1 MEFAKGFLRIIAALA
16 MTASMVAVSGS
27 AAHAAVD
34 PGAAESEFIGMINQ
48 ERASRGMAPL
58 TIDTDLVAG
67 ARYQA
72 DAIRDAGRLFH
83 NPDLGSVTT
92 GWTWIG
98 ENVGYGYDVASL
110 HQAFMDSPGHRANI
124 LKSDA
129 THVGLGVVADGQ
141 TIWVAELFM
150 KSSQTAAFVPP
161 FIDDEGSPYEPS
173 IIKIADAGI
182 TNGCGSDLYC
192 PYSLVS
198 RAEMATF
205 LVRAFGLSS
214 SSVDAFSDDG
224 SSPHQSDINALAA
237 AGVTNGC
244 QPGRFCP
251 SSTVTRG
258 ELATFIMRAL
268 DLSPVGADYFWDD
281 NGSVHEPAINAVA
294 AAGISTGC
302 ASGRFC
308 PTQSVTRE
316 QMAGFLANAL
326 GL

>member
-1 MEFAKGFLRIIAALA
+1 MEFTKVVSRIIVALT
-16 MTASMVAVSGS
+16 MIASLVAVSGLPALS
-27 AAHAAVD
+27 AVD
-34 PGAAESEFIGMINQ
+34 PAAAESEFVAMINQ
-48 ERASRGMAPL
+48 ERASRGLAPL
-58 TIDTDLVAG
+58 TIDSDLVAG
-67 ARYQA
+67 ARSQA

-98 ENVGYGYDVASL
+98 ENVGYGYDVSSL
-110 HQAFMDSPGHRANI
+110 HQAFMDSTGHRANI

-129 THVGLGVVADGQ
+129 THVGLGVVADGE

-150 KSSQTAAFVPP
+150 KSTRTAAFVPP
-161 FIDDEGSPYEPS
+161 FADDEGSPYEPS

-182 TNGCGSDLYC
+182 TDGCGSDLYC
-192 PYSLVS
+192 PYALVT

-205 LVRAFGLSS
+205 LVRSFGLSA
-214 SSVDAFSDDG
+214 SSVDSFSDDG
-224 SSPHQSDINALAA
+224 SSPHHADINALAA
-237 AGVTNGC
+237 AGLTNGC

-258 ELATFIMRAL
+258 ELATFIMRAVG
-268 DLSPVGADYFWDD
+268 LSPVGTDHFSDD

-302 ASGRFC
+302 SSGKFC

>member
-1 MEFAKGFLRIIAALA
+1 MRRRRFRIAVLIAALA
-16 MTASMVAVSGS
+16 VMTTTIGLSPAVG
-27 AAHAAVD
+27 AVD
-34 PGAAESEFIGMINQ
+34 PGNAEAQFIDLINA
-48 ERASRGMAPL
+48 ERTSRGLNPL
-58 TIDTDLVAG
+58 AVDPELTAG
-67 ARYQA
+67 ARMQA

-92 GWTWIG
+92 GWSWIG
-98 ENVGYGYDVASL
+98 ENVGYGYDVANL
-110 HQAFMDSPGHRANI
+110 HDAFMNSSGHRANI
-124 LKSDA
+124 LKSGA
-129 THVGLGVVADGQ
+129 THVGLGVVVDGS
-141 TIWVAELFM
+141 TVWVAEVFM
-150 KSSQTAAFVPP
+150 TSNRTSAFTPP
-161 FIDDEGSPYEPS
+161 FVDDDGSPYEPS

-182 TNGCGSDLYC
+182 TSGCSTDLYC
-192 PYSLVS
+192 PYALVT

-205 LVRAFGLSS
+205 LVRAFDLPGSS
-214 SSVDAFSDDG
+214 KDAFWDDSG
-224 SSPHQSDINALAA
+224 SMHEASIDALAA

-244 QPGRFCP
+244 QPGRYCP

-268 DLSPVGADYFWDD
+268 RLQPVSRDYFNDD

-302 ASGRFC
+302 SSGKFC

>member
-1 MEFAKGFLRIIAALA
+1 MRRRFRIAVLIAALA
-16 MTASMVAVSGS
+16 ILTTTIGLSPAVG
-27 AAHAAVD
+27 AVD
-34 PGAAESEFIGMINQ
+34 PGNAEAQFIDLINT
-48 ERASRGMAPL
+48 ERTSRGLNALAVDPEL
-58 TIDTDLVAG
+58 TAG
-67 ARYQA
+67 ARMQA
-72 DAIRDAGRLFH
+72 AAIRDAGRLFH

-92 GWTWIG
+92 GWSWIG
-98 ENVGYGYDVASL
+98 ENVGYGYDVANL
-110 HQAFMDSPGHRANI
+110 HTAFMNSSGHRANI
-124 LKSDA
+124 LKSGA
-129 THVGLGVVADGQ
+129 THVGLGVVVDG
-141 TIWVAELFM
+141 TTVWVAEVFM
-150 KSSQTAAFVPP
+150 TSNRTAAFTPP
-161 FIDDEGSPYEPS
+161 FVDDDGSPYEPS

-182 TNGCGSDLYC
+182 TSGCSTDLYC
-192 PYSLVS
+192 PYALVS
-198 RAEMATF
+198 RAQMATF
-205 LVRAFGLSS
+205 LVRAFGIPASS
-214 SSVDAFSDDG
+214 SDAFSDDG
-224 SSPHQSDINALAA
+224 GSGHHASINALAA

-268 DLSPVGADYFWDD
+268 NLQPTSLDFFSDD

-302 ASGRFC
+302 SSGKFC